1 MKYVKLSPFDVFQRV
16 REYFDQRNITN
27 PTEDQLNMARE
38 LIFQLECTER
48 ERKREKAER
57 EKAEGKADFWMK
69 NATRNEEQRV
79 SQNISLISSI
89 RSLK

>member
-1 MKYVKLSPFDVFQRV
+1 
-16 REYFDQRNITN
+16 
-27 PTEDQLNMARE
+27 MARE

-48 ERKREKAER
+48 EREKAER

-89 RSLK
+89 RSLKG